1 MREHHLWR
9 RPRLLQRLVR
19 DLHEARHGLH
29 PDRLR
34 GGAAAEAGFFRAI
47 AAGEIQAEPI
57 TPTDARRI
65 ADLIE
70 TYADLGLGG
79 TDASLIALAERLN
92 LTRIATLDQVES
104 QHSVEN
110 TRPSRLPAVS
120 QPVDVGVVGAALID
134 RPPGSAA

>member
-1 MREHHLWR
+1 MLVIDTSV
-9 RPRLLQRLVR
+9 LLAAADNADPDHEPCTRAIQDASPLVTTTLVVAETAYLIGR
-19 DLHEARHGLH
+19 QL
-29 PDRLR
+29 
-34 GGAAAEAGFFRAI
+34 GAAAEAGFFRAI

-92 LTRIATLDQVES
+92 VTSIATLDHRHFTV
-104 QHSVEN
+104 V
-110 TRPSRLPAVS
+110 RPSH
-120 QPVDVGVVGAALID
+120 AAAFELV
-134 RPPGSAA
+134 P